1 MNKVNL
7 ETDTTE
13 ELYVHLQEEIFN
25 LNVYKVSGDLY
36 INGKVKD
43 VAEFVSSNILSPI
56 YIHLLF

>member
-13 ELYVHLQEEIFN
+13 ELYLHLKEEIFN

-36 INGKVKD
+36 INGEVKEW
-43 VAEFVSSNILSPI
+43 AEFFSIIVLSPI
-56 YIHLLF
+56 IA